1 MRTGWWYMFAVGAM
15 TTFVILETGWSRYK
29 YDTDIAKALGDV
41 DFELTED
48 EILDFYYS
56 TINFPRNNYGT

>member
-1 MRTGWWYMFAVGAM
+1 MFAVGDM
-15 TTFVILETGWSRYK
+15 KTPLIFETGMSRNV
-29 YDTDIAKALGDV
+29 YDIGIAVALRDI

-56 TINFPRNNYGT
+56 TINFPRNDYGT

>member
-1 MRTGWWYMFAVGAM
+1 MFAVGDM
-15 TTFVILETGWSRYK
+15 KTPLIFETGMSRNV
-29 YDTDIAKALGDV
+29 YDISIAKALGDI

>member
-1 MRTGWWYMFAVGAM
+1 MFAVSDM
-15 TTFVILETGWSRYK
+15 HTPLIFETGLSRNV
-29 YDTDIAKALGDV
+29 YDINIAVALGDI

-56 TINFPRNNYGT
+56 TINFPRNDYGT

>member
-1 MRTGWWYMFAVGAM
+1 MFAVGDM
-15 TTFVILETGWSRYK
+15 HTPLIFETGMSRNV
-29 YDTDIAKALGDV
+29 YDINIAVALGDV

-56 TINFPRNNYGT
+56 TINFPRNDYGT

>member
-1 MRTGWWYMFAVGAM
+1 MFAVSDM
-15 TTFVILETGWSRYK
+15 NTPLIFETGLSRNV
-29 YDTDIAKALGDV
+29 YDINIAVALGDV

-56 TINFPRNNYGT
+56 TINFPRNDYGT

>member
-1 MRTGWWYMFAVGAM
+1 MFAVGDM

-48 EILDFYYS
+48 EILDFYYA

>member
-1 MRTGWWYMFAVGAM
+1 MRTGWWYMFAVGDM
-15 TTFVILETGWSRYK
+15 TTFLILETGWSRYK
-29 YDTDIAKALGDV
+29 YDIDIAKALGDA

>member
-1 MRTGWWYMFAVGAM
+1 MFAVSDM
-15 TTFVILETGWSRYK
+15 NTPLIFETGLSRNV
-29 YDTDIAKALGDV
+29 YDINIAVALGDI

>member
-1 MRTGWWYMFAVGAM
+1 MFAVGDM
-15 TTFVILETGWSRYK
+15 KTPLIFETGLSRNV
-29 YDTDIAKALGDV
+29 YDIGIAVALRDA

-56 TINFPRNNYGT
+56 TINFPRNDYGT

>member
-1 MRTGWWYMFAVGAM
+1 MFAVGDM
-15 TTFVILETGWSRYK
+15 KTPLIFETGMSRNV
-29 YDTDIAKALGDV
+29 YDLSIAKALGDA

>member
-1 MRTGWWYMFAVGAM
+1 MMTGWWYMFAVGDM
-15 TTFVILETGWSRYK
+15 HTPLIFETGLSRNV
-29 YDTDIAKALGDV
+29 YDINIAVALGDI

>member
-1 MRTGWWYMFAVGAM
+1 MFAVGDM
-15 TTFVILETGWSRYK
+15 KTPLIFETGLSRNH
-29 YDTDIAKALGDV
+29 YDIGIAVALRDI

-56 TINFPRNNYGT
+56 TINFPRNDYGT

>member
-1 MRTGWWYMFAVGAM
+1 MKIGWWCMFAVSDM
-15 TTFVILETGWSRYK
+15 HTPLIFETGLSRNV
-29 YDTDIAKALGDV
+29 YDIGIAVALRDI

>member
-1 MRTGWWYMFAVGAM
+1 MFAVSDM
-15 TTFVILETGWSRYK
+15 HTPLIFETGLSRNV
-29 YDTDIAKALGDV
+29 YDINIAVALRDI

>member
-1 MRTGWWYMFAVGAM
+1 MFAVGDM
-15 TTFVILETGWSRYK
+15 HTPLIFETGLSRNV
-29 YDTDIAKALGDV
+29 YDINIAVALGDI

-56 TINFPRNNYGT
+56 TINFPRNDYGT

>member
-1 MRTGWWYMFAVGAM
+1 MFAVGDM
-15 TTFVILETGWSRYK
+15 KTPLIFETGLSRNN
-29 YDTDIAKALGDV
+29 YDIGIAVALSDI

>member
-1 MRTGWWYMFAVGAM
+1 MFAVSDM
-15 TTFVILETGWSRYK
+15 HTPLIFETGLSRNV
-29 YDTDIAKALGDV
+29 YDINIAVALGDV

>member
-1 MRTGWWYMFAVGAM
+1 MFAVSDM
-15 TTFVILETGWSRYK
+15 HTPLIFETGLSRNV
-29 YDTDIAKALGDV
+29 YDINIAVALRDI

-56 TINFPRNNYGT
+56 TINFPRNDYGT

>member
-1 MRTGWWYMFAVGAM
+1 MFAVGDM
-15 TTFVILETGWSRYK
+15 KTPLIFETGLSRNV
-29 YDTDIAKALGDV
+29 YDIGIAVALGDI
-41 DFELTED
+41 DFRLTED

>member
-1 MRTGWWYMFAVGAM
+1 MMTGWWCMFAVGDM
-15 TTFVILETGWSRYK
+15 HTPLIFETGLSRNV
-29 YDTDIAKALGDV
+29 YDINIAVALGDI

>member
-1 MRTGWWYMFAVGAM
+1 MFAVGDM
-15 TTFVILETGWSRYK
+15 TTYLILETGWSRYK
-29 YDTDIAKALGDV
+29 YETDIAKALCDV

-56 TINFPRNNYGT
+56 TINFPRNDYGT

>member
-1 MRTGWWYMFAVGAM
+1 MFAIGDM
-15 TTFVILETGWSRYK
+15 KIPLINETGVARNN
-29 YDTDIAKALGDV
+29 YDIGIAVALGDI
-41 DFELTED
+41 DFRLTED

>member
-1 MRTGWWYMFAVGAM
+1 MFAVSDM
-15 TTFVILETGWSRYK
+15 KTPLIFETGLSRNN
-29 YDTDIAKALGDV
+29 YDIGIAVALRDI

-56 TINFPRNNYGT
+56 TINFPRNDYGT

>member
-1 MRTGWWYMFAVGAM
+1 MFAVGDM
-15 TTFVILETGWSRYK
+15 HTPLILETGLSRNV
-29 YDTDIAKALGDV
+29 YDIGIAVALRDI

>member
-1 MRTGWWYMFAVGAM
+1 MFAVGDM
-15 TTFVILETGWSRYK
+15 KTPLIFETGLSRNN
-29 YDTDIAKALGDV
+29 YDIGIAVALRDI

-56 TINFPRNNYGT
+56 TINFPRNDYGT

>member
-1 MRTGWWYMFAVGAM
+1 M
-15 TTFVILETGWSRYK
+15 TTFLILETGWARYN
-29 YDTDIAKALGDV
+29 YDIGIAKALGDV

>member
-1 MRTGWWYMFAVGAM
+1 MFAVSDM
-15 TTFVILETGWSRYK
+15 HTPLIFETGLSRNV
-29 YDTDIAKALGDV
+29 YDINIAVALGDI

>member
-1 MRTGWWYMFAVGAM
+1 MFAVGDM
-15 TTFVILETGWSRYK
+15 KTPLIFETGLSRNV
-29 YDTDIAKALGDV
+29 YDISIAKALGDA

>member
-1 MRTGWWYMFAVGAM
+1 MFAVSDM
-15 TTFVILETGWSRYK
+15 NTPLIFETGMSRNV
-29 YDTDIAKALGDV
+29 YDINIAVALGDI

-48 EILDFYYS
+48 EILDFYYA

>member
-1 MRTGWWYMFAVGAM
+1 MFAVGDM
-15 TTFVILETGWSRYK
+15 KTPLIFETGLSRNV
-29 YDTDIAKALGDV
+29 YDIGIAVALRDI

>member
-1 MRTGWWYMFAVGAM
+1 MRTGWWYMFAVGDM
-15 TTFVILETGWSRYK
+15 TTFLILETGWSRYK
-29 YDTDIAKALGDV
+29 YDIDIAKALGDV

-48 EILDFYYS
+48 EILDFYYA

>member
-1 MRTGWWYMFAVGAM
+1 MFAVSDM
-15 TTFVILETGWSRYK
+15 NTPLIFETGMSRNV
-29 YDTDIAKALGDV
+29 YDINIAVALGDI

-56 TINFPRNNYGT
+56 TINFPRNDYGT

>member
-1 MRTGWWYMFAVGAM
+1 MFAVGDM
-15 TTFVILETGWSRYK
+15 KIPLINEVGLSRNN
-29 YDTDIAKALGDV
+29 YDIGIAVALGDI
-41 DFELTED
+41 DFRLTED

>member
-1 MRTGWWYMFAVGAM
+1 MFAVGDM
-15 TTFVILETGWSRYK
+15 HTPLIFETGLSRNV
-29 YDTDIAKALGDV
+29 YDINIAVALGDI
-41 DFELTED
+41 DFRLTED

>member
-1 MRTGWWYMFAVGAM
+1 MFAVSDM
-15 TTFVILETGWSRYK
+15 HTPLIFETGLSRNN
-29 YDTDIAKALGDV
+29 YDIGIAVALRDI

-56 TINFPRNNYGT
+56 TINIPRNEYGT

>member
-1 MRTGWWYMFAVGAM
+1 MFAVGDM
-15 TTFVILETGWSRYK
+15 KTPLIFETGLSRNN
-29 YDTDIAKALGDV
+29 YDIGIAVALHDI

-56 TINFPRNNYGT
+56 TINFPRNDYGT